1 MKHILPTIIFLVTAF
16 AGFSADREVLPYG
29 DFSQWI
35 TRNIKESRIIGG
47 ETRQVY
53 EIGPTKTINGDEAY
67 EPQGGSP
74 WATSNVMAKVVGIT
88 KTSNAVYP
96 DEREPGNKCVKMT
109 SIVER
114 CHAIGLINIDV
125 MVAGSIFLGRM
136 YEPIKSTSNPYG
148 KMEMGIPFTKRPKA
162 VVYDYRLEVPADG
175 KMLYSSGFSKKK
187 TWKGTDKAD
196 VLIFLQRRWE
206 DKDGN
211 IYAKRVGTGRELLGK
226 STSGWVD
233 GHKLDV
239 HYGDISGEPFYKP
252 NMALLTGDGV
262 YQARNSKGEMVPVQ
276 EVGWDDPSATPTHML
291 LMFSSGSGKPY
302 VGTPGMV
309 FWVDNVAL
317 EY

>member
-1 MKHILPTIIFLVTAF
+1 MKRLLTLIISC
-16 AGFSADREVLPYG
+16 SAIVNVFGADKELLPYG

-47 ETRQVY
+47 DTKQVY
-53 EIGPTKTINGDEAY
+53 EIGPSATINDDRVY
-67 EPQGGSP
+67 EPAGGSP
-74 WATSNVMAKVVGIT
+74 WATSNIMAKVVGIT

-96 DEREPGNKCVKMT
+96 DEREGGNKCVKMT

-136 YEPIKSTSNPYG
+136 YEPIRSTSNPYS

-162 VVYDYRLEVPADG
+162 LVYDYKLQIPTDG

-187 TWKGTDKAD
+187 TWEGTDKAD

-206 DKDGN
+206 DKDGK

-226 STSGWVD
+226 STDGWIN
-233 GHKLDV
+233 GHELPV
-239 HYGDISGEPFYKP
+239 HYGDISGESFFTP
-252 NMALLTGDGV
+252 NMALMQGDGV
-262 YQARNSKGEMVPVQ
+262 YQARNSKGEMVTVQ
-276 EVGWDDPSATPTHML
+276 EVGWDDPTATPTHMI

-302 VGTPGMV
+302 VGTPGMN

-317 EY
+317 AY